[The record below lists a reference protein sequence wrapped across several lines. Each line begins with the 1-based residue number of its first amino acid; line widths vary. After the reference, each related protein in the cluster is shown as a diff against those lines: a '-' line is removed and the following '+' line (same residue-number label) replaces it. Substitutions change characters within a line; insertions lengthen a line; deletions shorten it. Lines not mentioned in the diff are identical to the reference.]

1 MTRIS
6 KLYLDLYLLIL
17 LSSSPCNFDI
27 QALHLL
33 AMKLPHDHSSLSLAG
48 RGREVLSEDSNH
60 ALRYT
65 LAPSIDLIVYNIQ
78 FSLLRFQQVPQLV
91 DRYMAGDL
99 PIEPYITHEFKGV
112 ESINDAMHVLRQSQ
126 CLRAVVTY

>member
-1 MTRIS
+1 
-6 KLYLDLYLLIL
+6 
-17 LSSSPCNFDI
+17 
-27 QALHLL
+27 
-33 AMKLPHDHSSLSLAG
+33 MKLPRDHSSLSLAG
-48 RGREVLSEDSNH
+48 RGREVLSEGSSH

-65 LAPSIDLIVYNIQ
+65 LAPLFNLIVYSIQ

-112 ESINDAMHVLRQSQ
+112 ESINDAMLVLRQSQ